1 MRRWSTGGVKHRGRP
16 PNASNT
22 TPAYHGGAFV
32 GNHVHKALKP
42 KIRKAL
48 TSAPVNIIR
57 NRWPTFLHEAE
68 AIPDRCDTLMEQYL
82 SWSQQFYSSNSLD
95 DHAISVLEDRIAV
108 FMASSRHEVVS
119 CRLGLSCTS
128 WPWKT
133 PLCHAFGGVV
143 LGWVSSASRGEGI
156 HHELNMLL
164 NTFNSIPGDLARLRT
179 ATEHHCLITQFSQHL
194 GQPNVW
200 NTSQLF
206 PSCSVSP
213 TECCSHMNLS
223 RLSRTFLLFSVLF
236 LCCL

>member
-1 MRRWSTGGVKHRGRP
+1 M
-16 PNASNT
+16 
-22 TPAYHGGAFV
+22 

-57 NRWPTFLHEAE
+57 NRCPTLLHEAE
-68 AIPDRCDTLMEQYL
+68 AIPDRYDTLMEQYL
-82 SWSQQFYSSNSLD
+82 SWSQQFNSSNSLD

-108 FMASSRHEVVS
+108 FMASSRREVVS

-133 PLCHAFGGVV
+133 TLCHAFGGVV
-143 LGWVSSASRGEGI
+143 LAWVSSASRGEGI

-164 NTFNSIPGDLARLRT
+164 NTFNSIPSDLARLRT
-179 ATEHHCLITQFSQHL
+179 AAEHHCAATLPQHQL
-194 GQPNVW
+194 P
-200 NTSQLF
+200 TSGTH
-206 PSCSVSP
+206 PSCFPVVAFRSVSS
-213 TECCSHMNLS
+213 TECCSHVNLS
-223 RLSRTFLLFSVLF
+223 RLSRIFLLFSVLF